1 MTSGVVACPYGSERV
16 REATWQAWENQLT
29 SVWRTLRSRILTPNV
44 SEVRLEKRGFHVKSP
59 AAQELLEAIGLTFLA
74 GYAHAAQARSPG
86 EVEEPLEKFPA
97 RFRGFAYE
105 GAAMGFAVV
114 DALSPRN
121 GRRFAGHLAGR
132 GDDHIYMAYIGLGW
146 AMARLPRFRWPKI
159 ELDPLLRWLVLD
171 GYGFHQAYF
180 RTDRYVREQ
189 YQHAGFRWSAGEPE
203 WYALHVLDQGVGRAL
218 WFAGGADPEVVLDL
232 IERFPA
238 RRRPDLF
245 SGAGLAATYAG
256 GAGEEELQRFWKAAG
271 EYRPQVAQGCSFAA
285 EARRRAGLEVPHT
298 QIATQVFCDVSPDEA
313 AQISVRTRPV
323 LPVTG
328 EVPAYEVWRRR
339 IADEFVSMG
348 RC

>member
-1 MTSGVVACPYGSERV
+1 LTRV
-16 REATWQAWENQLT
+16 WH
-29 SVWRTLRSRILTPNV
+29 TLRSRTLTPSF

-59 AAQELLEAIGLTFLA
+59 DSQELLETIGRTFLVGFA
-74 GYAHAAQARSPG
+74 CAAQARSPR
-86 EVEEPLEKFPA
+86 EVGEPLEKIPA

-105 GAAMGFAVV
+105 GAAMGFAIV
-114 DALSPRN
+114 DALSFRN
-121 GRRFAGHLAGR
+121 GVRFTRYLAGR
-132 GDDHIYMAYIGLGW
+132 GDDHIYMAYVGLGW
-146 AMARLPRFRWPKI
+146 AMARIPRFRWPNI
-159 ELDPLLRWLVLD
+159 ELDPLLQWLVLD

-180 RTDRYVREQ
+180 RTDRYVRERF
-189 YQHAGFRWSAGEPE
+189 QHAGFSWPAGGPG
-203 WYALHVLDQGVGRAL
+203 WYAVRVLDQGVGRAL
-218 WFAGGADPEVVLDL
+218 WFVGGADPDVVLDL

-256 GAGEEELQRFWKAAG
+256 GAGEEELRKFWKRAG

-298 QIATQVFCDVSPDEA
+298 EVATHVFCDVPPDQA
-313 AQISVRTRPV
+313 AQISVRTRPEG
-323 LPVTG
+323 PVTG

-339 IADEFVSMG
+339 IADEFVSLG